1 MNVNPERFALAVVA
15 SSSSNL
21 SLKDKFE
28 LYEKAV
34 EFFEKQ
40 NKISHDKAIQKVKDF
55 LNDD

>member
-34 EFFEKQ
+34 EFVEKQ
-40 NKISHDKAIQKVKDF
+40 NLS
-55 LNDD
+55 

>member
-1 MNVNPERFALAVVA
+1 MNVNPEKFALAVVA

-28 LYEKAV
+28 LYEKAA
-34 EFFEKQ
+34 EFVEKQ

>member
-34 EFFEKQ
+34 EFVEKQ
-40 NKISHDKAIQKVKDF
+40 NKISHDKAIQKIKDF